1 MRKLATIR
9 RIDAISPIPNADAIE
24 VATVGGWNVV
34 VKKNEFSVGEL
45 ALYLEIDSWV
55 PTALAPFLSKGKEPR
70 EYMGVK
76 GERLKTVRLRGQISQ
91 GLLLPLRDIWEKLV
105 DTTVEMYPT
114 EWESFIAIVDGK
126 WNVFEEFREFDYSE
140 RLGIVKWE
148 PQIPAQLAGMMK
160 GNFPSFIQK
169 TDQERIQNI
178 KREIEDILAA
188 DTEFV
193 NEHFEITEKLD
204 GSSMTV
210 YWRDGEFGVCS
221 RNIDLK
227 ESDDNAFWKMANS
240 LNLKEKLD
248 NYGRNIALQGELIGP
263 GIQGNQYGLATHEF
277 RIFDVYDIDAGGK
290 QLPFERGDTL
300 VELGLETRDTT
311 VPFCDYLKLSN
322 VGYTIA
328 EILKCA
334 EGKSALNGSEREG
347 LVFKSMTR
355 NFSFKAI
362 SNKWLLA
369 NE

>member
-9 RIDAISPIPNADAIE
+9 TIDAINPIPNADAIE

-34 VKKNEFSVGEL
+34 VKKGEFSVGEL
-45 ALYLEIDSWV
+45 ALFLEVDSWV
-55 PTALAPFLSKGKEPR
+55 PYELAPFLSKGKLPR
-70 EYMGVK
+70 EYMGVE
-76 GERLKTVRLRGQISQ
+76 GERLKTVKLRGQLSQ
-91 GLLLPLRDIWEKLV
+91 GLLLPLQNVWQKLV
-105 DTTVEMYPT
+105 DTSLELYPPDWQT
-114 EWESFIAIVDGK
+114 FFAIVDGK
-126 WNVFEEFREFDYSE
+126 WKVFEEFREFDYSE
-140 RLGIVKWE
+140 RLGILKWE

-188 DTEFV
+188 DDEL
-193 NEHFEITEKLD
+193 FEITEKLD

-227 ESDDNAFWKMANS
+227 ESDDNAFWKMAKS

-263 GIQGNQYGLATHEF
+263 GIQGNQYSLTTHEF
-277 RIFDVYDIDAGGK
+277 RIFDVYDIVHGEK
-290 QLPFERGDTL
+290 ELPTQRGDTL
-300 VELGLETRDTT
+300 HDLGLEYDG
-311 VPFCDYLKLSN
+311 VPFLGYKRLNFFGSN
-322 VGYTIA
+322 IV
-328 EILKCA
+328 EILQSA
-334 EGKSALNGSEREG
+334 EGKSAFNGSEREG